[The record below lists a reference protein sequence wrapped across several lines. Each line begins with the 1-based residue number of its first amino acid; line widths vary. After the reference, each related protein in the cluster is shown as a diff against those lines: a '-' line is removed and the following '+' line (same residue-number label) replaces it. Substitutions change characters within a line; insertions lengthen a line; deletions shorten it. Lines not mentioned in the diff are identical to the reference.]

1 VKFRSARRWST
12 NSEENMDYSN
22 VDASQI
28 VFDANKAYQTG
39 DIDRLRDLIPQIVGF
54 IEYTTA
60 DETAIQKM
68 QTNHALVPL
77 RKLQK
82 NVEEGIIEV
91 NDHADFVDAL
101 KFVSATVLLPRLR
114 KEIPEVVK
122 DAGLWT
128 VTYDNGE

>member
-1 VKFRSARRWST
+1 
-12 NSEENMDYSN
+12 
-22 VDASQI
+22 
-28 VFDANKAYQTG
+28 
-39 DIDRLRDLIPQIVGF
+39 
-54 IEYTTA
+54 
-60 DETAIQKM
+60 M